1 MGLRYRSE
9 ISGRRRGP
17 AGNDKKGS
25 GGLER
30 CIVGEV
36 HFRKRLFSFV
46 AAAGHKHDGI
56 RMRDRGRL
64 RMKLGKKWTRKKYG
78 DVSTTVPLE
87 SSADKAKSQ
96 GLGGTM

>member
-1 MGLRYRSE
+1 MVLRYRLE
-9 ISGRRRGP
+9 ISGRRRGA
-17 AGNDKKGS
+17 AGNNKGS

-30 CIVGEV
+30 WIVGEV

-46 AAAGHKHDGI
+46 AAAGHKHDRI

-64 RMKLGKKWTRKKYG
+64 RMKLGKKWTKKKYS

-87 SSADKAKSQ
+87 SSADEAKSQ
-96 GLGGTM
+96 GLGGIM